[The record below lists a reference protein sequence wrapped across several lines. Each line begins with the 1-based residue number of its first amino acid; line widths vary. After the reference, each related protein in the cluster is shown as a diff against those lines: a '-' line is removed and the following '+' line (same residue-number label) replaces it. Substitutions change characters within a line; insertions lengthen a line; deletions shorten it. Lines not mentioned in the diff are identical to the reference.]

1 MYVRIVTFALAGITE
16 DDYRRHAAAVAEAFT
31 AWPGLLGKVWLGDR
45 ERNRYGGVYL
55 FATRA
60 DADRSRSTP
69 LFAGLAANP
78 AFTDLA
84 IEEYGTL
91 PEATAVT
98 WPDPAS
104 GDRQD
109 VGLGKGGCA

>member
-1 MYVRIVTFALAGITE
+1 MYVRIVTFALAGITG
-16 DDYRRHAAAVAEAFT
+16 DDYQRHAAAVAETFT
-31 AWPGLLGKVWLGDR
+31 TWPGLLGKVWLGDR
-45 ERNRYGGVYL
+45 DRNRYGGVYL

-78 AFTDLA
+78 AFADLV
-84 IEEYGTL
+84 IEEYETL

-98 WPDPAS
+98 WPGLRAPSEPAPAAA
-104 GDRQD
+104 G
-109 VGLGKGGCA
+109 